1 MIITNIKSH
10 RTKVLLNLMY
20 VMFMFFVTFVNIG
33 CIADTSSLEKDVK
46 KLMIETMREKG
57 HRLTINEL
65 ILVHQ
70 SDNNYEG
77 LAKGTFDGE
86 KIELNVYV
94 IYDGVNVK
102 AEWEPTEAYVQE
114 ENERFFEEQQK
125 EYNRI
130 MDDVQR
136 QQEQYQKEA
145 DKLLQELNND
155 IYY

>member
-1 MIITNIKSH
+1 MILANLKGH
-10 RTKVLLNLMY
+10 RTKVLFNLMY

-57 HRLTINEL
+57 HRLTVSEL

-86 KIELNVYV
+86 KIEFNVYV

-102 AEWEPTEAYVQE
+102 AEWEPTATYVQE
-114 ENERFFEEQQK
+114 ENERFLEEQQK
-125 EYNRI
+125 EYKRV
-130 MDDVQR
+130 MDEVQR
-136 QQEQYQKEA
+136 QQDQYQKEA